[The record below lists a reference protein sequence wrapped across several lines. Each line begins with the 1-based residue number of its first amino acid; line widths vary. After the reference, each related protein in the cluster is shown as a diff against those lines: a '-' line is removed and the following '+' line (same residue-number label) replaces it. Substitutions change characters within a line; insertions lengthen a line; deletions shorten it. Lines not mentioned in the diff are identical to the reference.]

1 MLTDRQLSIL
11 KAIIR
16 NYTNI
21 GQPIGSKKLQ
31 EQLPIHV
38 SSATIRNEMAALEH
52 QGFLEKQH
60 SSSGRI
66 PSLRGYRY
74 YVDNL
79 LKPDKV
85 DQDLINNI
93 RNSFDNQFSKVD
105 DIVALSAQLLSQMTN
120 YVAISLKPE
129 SSDVVIEGFRL
140 VPLHNRQ
147 VMILL
152 VTSDG
157 SVQSQTFTIPDN
169 IHGDELESVIKLIND
184 EIVGLSL
191 NQVSDKLN
199 EILPKIVTYLHQYD
213 GFLNTFG
220 SILDKAVCEHVYVSG
235 KRNLLNFVNDD
246 NLEEIKSLYSLIDH
260 SVDLN
265 KLLKKTDKDIA
276 VTINDKDEGNSLDY
290 SLVSATYDD
299 GNNGHG
305 LIAILGPTNM
315 PYSKMIGMM
324 DTFRDE
330 LSRRL
335 INYYHDFK
343 E

>member
-16 NYTNI
+16 NYTDI

-38 SSATIRNEMAALEH
+38 SSATIRNEMAVLER
-52 QGFLEKQH
+52 QGYLMKQH

-85 DQDLINNI
+85 DENVINNI
-93 RNSFDNQFSKVD
+93 RKSFNNEFSKVD
-105 DIVALSAQLLSQMTN
+105 DIVALSARLLSQMTN
-120 YVAISLKPE
+120 YVAFSLKPK
-129 SSDVVIEGFRL
+129 SRDVRIEGFRL
-140 VPLHNRQ
+140 IPLHNHQ
-147 VMILL
+147 VVGVL
-152 VTSDG
+152 VTNDG
-157 SVQSQTFTIPDN
+157 SVQNQTFTIPDG
-169 IHGDELESVIKLIND
+169 IHGDGLEAVIRIIND
-184 EIVGLSL
+184 EIVGLPL
-191 NQVSDKLN
+191 NEVNDKLI
-199 EILPKIVTYLHQYD
+199 EILPKITNYVQQSYGLIK
-213 GFLNTFG
+213 TF
-220 SILDKAVCEHVYVSG
+220 SQILDQALREHVYVSG
-235 KRNLLNFVNDD
+235 KSNLLDFANDD
-246 NLEEIKSLYSLIDH
+246 NLEQVKSLYSLFDC
-260 SVDLN
+260 SVDLS
-265 KLLKKTDKDIA
+265 KLIERTGSDVE
-276 VTINDKDEGNSLDY
+276 VTINDNDEDDSLDY

-299 GNNGHG
+299 GNHGHG

-335 INYYHDFK
+335 INYYQNFN